1 VSSPTR
7 CVGVIMKIVRRNFLH
22 LVAGY
27 ATLLAMP
34 RIAVALDY
42 PTRPVRLLVG
52 YAAGGVNDIIARL
65 TGQILSER
73 LGKPF
78 VIENRPGAGSNLATE
93 AVVRA
98 APDGYTLL
106 EGSGSN
112 SWNVALYDRLKFD
125 FIRDTVPVAG
135 TARTYN
141 VMEVNPSVPANTVAE
156 FISYAKANPGK
167 VNMASS
173 GQGSSPHL
181 FGELFKKMAGV
192 DLVTVNYRGS
202 GPALPDLLGGQCQVM
217 FDSVVS
223 SIEHIRAGKLR
234 PLAVT
239 SATRVPLLPDL
250 PTVGET
256 VPGYEATSWQGI
268 VAPKNTPTEII
279 EALNTQINAGLSDPN
294 IKQRL
299 VALGVQAFPGSP
311 SEFAKFIVDYTE
323 KWAKVI
329 REAGIKAE

>member
-1 VSSPTR
+1 
-7 CVGVIMKIVRRNFLH
+7 MKIVRRNFLH

-181 FGELFKKMAGV
+181 FGELFKKMTGV

-279 EALNTQINAGLSDPN
+279 ETLNTQINAGLSDPN

>member
-1 VSSPTR
+1 
-7 CVGVIMKIVRRNFLH
+7 MKLVRRNFIH
-22 LVAGY
+22 LAAGY
-27 ATLLAMP
+27 AALSTMP
-34 RIAVALDY
+34 RIAMALDY
-42 PTRPVRLLVG
+42 PSRPVRLLVG

-93 AVVRA
+93 ALVRA
-98 APDGYTLL
+98 QPDGYTLL

-112 SWNVALYDRLKFD
+112 SWNAALYDRLNFD
-125 FIRDTVPVAG
+125 FIRDTVPVAS
-135 TARTYN
+135 TVRTYN
-141 VMEVNPSVPANTVAE
+141 VMEVSPSVPANTVAE
-156 FISYAKANPGK
+156 FIGYAKANPGK
-167 VNMASS
+167 INMASA

-181 FGELFKKMAGV
+181 YGELFKKMAGV
-192 DLVTVNYRGS
+192 DLVTVHYRGS
-202 GPALPDLLGGQCQVM
+202 GPALPDLMGGQCQVM
-217 FDSVVS
+217 FNPVVS

-234 PLAVT
+234 ALAVT
-239 SATRVPLLPDL
+239 SATRVALLPDL

-256 VPGYEATSWQGI
+256 VPGYVATSWQGI

-279 EALNTQINAGLSDPN
+279 ERLNTEINAGLSDPN
-294 IKQRL
+294 FRQRL
-299 VALGVQAFPGSP
+299 ANLGVQAVPGSP

>member
-1 VSSPTR
+1 
-7 CVGVIMKIVRRNFLH
+7 MKLVRRNFLQ
-22 LVAGY
+22 LAAGFSMLS
-27 ATLLAMP
+27 TVP
-34 RIAVALDY
+34 RIAMALDY
-42 PTRPVRLLVG
+42 PSRPVRLLVG

-112 SWNVALYDRLKFD
+112 SFNVALYDRLNFD
-125 FIRDTVPVAG
+125 FIRDTAPVAG
-135 TARTYN
+135 TVRTCN

-167 VNMASS
+167 INMASS

-181 FGELFKKMAGV
+181 YGELFKKMAGV

-239 SATRVPLLPDL
+239 SATRVALLPDL

-268 VAPKNTPTEII
+268 LAPKNTPTEVI
-279 EALNTQINAGLSDPN
+279 ETLNTQINAGLSDPN
-294 IKQRL
+294 FKQHL
-299 VALGVQAFPGSP
+299 AALGVQAFLGSP